1 MDKLAK
7 AMAVAKSGN
16 KLKHKLAAQRAKLKE
31 ATSGG
36 GASGSGLPGTT
47 GDDDDVR
54 INEEY
59 QIGVA
64 LEVSR
69 VLS

>member
-36 GASGSGLPGTT
+36 GGARGGGGLSGASG
-47 GDDDDVR
+47 DEDDVR
-54 INEEY
+54 KIR
-59 QIGVA
+59 A
-64 LEVSR
+64 C
-69 VLS
+69 LSS